1 MDKRDSFEELFQ
13 KGLQNHGSPV
23 NERIWENVSSNLVSS
38 TSAGFLGSGA
48 FKTILFVSLTAVSIV
63 TGLLVYSSNKEKEP
77 AIIED
82 KTESFKTTEVR
93 TEVQDSLLPIEENIS
108 ATISYNNNNRK
119 ESNKNHSVE
128 NTQQGSDKL
137 PVEDP
142 KMHKVQPVLIVQERA
157 EELENDSSAA
167 SEDDNSQEQILSQNQ
182 EVQTKTQIE
191 KTESNIDLL
200 LPNIF
205 TPNNDG
211 SNDYFELNLEELH
224 DISFVVMDQD
234 GNIVYTSNK
243 TSIQWNGNSML
254 GDKLPPGTYLY
265 IVTGKDKEEKMYKAY
280 SNLDLR
286 Y

>member
-38 TSAGFLGSGA
+38 TSAGFVGSGA

-77 AIIED
+77 AILED
-82 KTESFKTTEVR
+82 KTESFKT

-108 ATISYNNNNRK
+108 ATISDNNNKRK
-119 ESNKNHSVE
+119 ESDKNHSVE
-128 NTQQGSDKL
+128 NTQQESDKL

-157 EELENDSSAA
+157 EELENDTLAA
-167 SEDDNSQEQILSQNQ
+167 SENDNSQEQIISQNQ

-211 SNDYFELNLEELH
+211 SNDFFELNLEELH

-243 TSIQWNGNSML
+243 TSIRWNGNSML

>member
-1 MDKRDSFEELFQ
+1 MDKRDNFEELFQ

-48 FKTILFVSLTAVSIV
+48 FKTILFVSLSAVSVV
-63 TGLLVYSSNKEKEP
+63 TGLLVFRSYKEKEP
-77 AIIED
+77 AILED
-82 KTESFKTTEVR
+82 KTESIKKTEVR
-93 TEVQDSLLPIEENIS
+93 TEIQDSLLPIEENIS
-108 ATISYNNNNRK
+108 TTNSNNNINLK
-119 ESNKNHSVE
+119 ESNKNHSLE
-128 NTQQGSDKL
+128 NTQQGNDNL

-142 KMHKVQPVLIVQERA
+142 KMDKAQPVLIVQERA
-157 EELENDSSAA
+157 AASENDNLLA

-182 EVQTKTQIE
+182 EEQTESQIE
-191 KTESNIDLL
+191 KTESNIVLL

-234 GNIVYTSNK
+234 GNIVYTTNQ

-254 GDKLPPGTYLY
+254 GDKLPAGTYLY

>member
-13 KGLQNHGSPV
+13 KGLQSHGSPV
-23 NERIWENVSSNLVSS
+23 NERIWENVSSNLANS
-38 TSAGFLGSGA
+38 TGAGFLGSGS

-63 TGLLVYSSNKEKEP
+63 TGLLVFRSYKAKEP
-77 AIIED
+77 AILED
-82 KTESFKTTEVR
+82 KKESVKTTEVR
-93 TEVQDSLLPIEENIS
+93 TEVQDSLHPIEENIS
-108 ATISYNNNNRK
+108 ATISNKTKNLK
-119 ESNKNHSVE
+119 GSNKNLSTE
-128 NTQQGSDKL
+128 ITQQGSDNL
-137 PVEDP
+137 PDEDP
-142 KMHKVQPVLIVQERA
+142 KMQKVQPVLIVQERA
-157 EELENDSSAA
+157 EALENDTLAV
-167 SEDDNSQEQILSQNQ
+167 SEDDNSQEQILSLNQ
-182 EVQTKTQIE
+182 EEQTETQIE

-211 SNDYFELNLEELH
+211 SNDFFELNLEELH

-234 GNIVYTSNK
+234 GNIVYISNK
-243 TSIQWNGNSML
+243 TSIQWNGYSML
-254 GDKLPPGTYLY
+254 GDKLPTGTYLY

>member
-1 MDKRDSFEELFQ
+1 M
-13 KGLQNHGSPV
+13 
-23 NERIWENVSSNLVSS
+23 
-38 TSAGFLGSGA
+38 
-48 FKTILFVSLTAVSIV
+48 
-63 TGLLVYSSNKEKEP
+63 
-77 AIIED
+77 
-82 KTESFKTTEVR
+82 
-93 TEVQDSLLPIEENIS
+93 
-108 ATISYNNNNRK
+108 
-119 ESNKNHSVE
+119 
-128 NTQQGSDKL
+128 
-137 PVEDP
+137 
-142 KMHKVQPVLIVQERA
+142 
-157 EELENDSSAA
+157 
-167 SEDDNSQEQILSQNQ
+167 
-182 EVQTKTQIE
+182 
-191 KTESNIDLL
+191 

-254 GDKLPPGTYLY
+254 GDKIPPGTYLY